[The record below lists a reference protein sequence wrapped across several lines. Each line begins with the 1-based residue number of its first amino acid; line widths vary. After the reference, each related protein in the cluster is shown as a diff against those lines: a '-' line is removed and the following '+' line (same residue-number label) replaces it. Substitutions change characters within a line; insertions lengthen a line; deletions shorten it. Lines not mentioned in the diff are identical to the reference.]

1 MNQHFCRIACIIS
14 SLTLPAI
21 ALGDM
26 LDKVHE
32 SGTLRWGGDASGGG
46 PYIYQGSD
54 NKLVGFEYELAEYLA
69 AQIGVKPEYV
79 NWEWEMLPQI
89 LDRGT
94 IDVVLNGFEWSEERE
109 RSWSSTVPYYIY
121 KLQLMARAND

>member
-1 MNQHFCRIACIIS
+1 MIQRYCQFACIIAC
-14 SLTLPAI
+14 LIGAATAP
-21 ALGDM
+21 GET
-26 LDKVHE
+26 LDKVRE
-32 SGTLRWGGDASGGG
+32 RGTLRWGGDASGGG
-46 PYIYQGSD
+46 PYIYQGPD

-69 AQIGVKPEYV
+69 TQIGVKPEYV

-109 RSWSSTVPYYIY
+109 RSWSSMCPITFT
-121 KLQLMARAND
+121 NCS